1 MKSEERHADPHPLNL
16 ILRRV
21 MEGRGNGEVF
31 SRIQDREMARPRK
44 PKAPN
49 AGRGRS
55 AGTEK
60 AVLYA
65 RVSTAEQ
72 EKEGFSID
80 AQISLVRE
88 YAERLG
94 LLVVEQYVDVET
106 AKKTGRTQF
115 EAMLKYLRGHPG
127 VRHLLVEKTDRLYRN
142 IKDWVTL
149 DAFDIELH
157 LVKEGTVLSRDSRS
171 SEKFM
176 HGIKVLMAKNYV
188 DNLSEEARKG
198 MLEKAKQG
206 IWPSQA
212 PLGYLNVVG
221 PAGKK
226 IIVPDPDLAPL
237 VTRVFEWFETG
248 DYALKDVTQKARIA
262 GLRYRRS
269 QRPVGISTIHYML
282 RNRLYA
288 GAFEWAGRLYQG
300 THEPIVTRETWE
312 NVQEVLDG
320 RSASNVRAEPLRFAF
335 TGLITCGHCGCAV
348 VAQMQRGRYIYYHCS
363 GFKQKCPEKYV
374 REEALAQAFSNQLA
388 RLHMDDEVFSLIERA
403 IRESHSDKSRERIEA
418 INRLRADA
426 DRLQHRLDT
435 LYVDHLDG
443 RITSDMHDRMA
454 ATWREERAGC
464 QRRLD
469 ALHNAEDAFVDDGIA
484 LLNLARKAHST
495 FSLQSHN
502 GKNVALNLLVLNSS
516 WANGELT
523 VTFRE
528 PFDMLE
534 NFLSTTP
541 PPEPPTGSG
550 GSGVSSWLPE

>member
-1 MKSEERHADPHPLNL
+1 MG
-16 ILRRV
+16 RRLV
-21 MEGRGNGEVF
+21 GFRTEK
-31 SRIQDREMARPRK
+31 MARPRK
-44 PKAPN
+44 PKAQQT
-49 AGRGRS
+49 GRGRP

-80 AQISLVRE
+80 AQVALVRE
-88 YAERLG
+88 YAERVG
-94 LLVVEQYVDVET
+94 LLIVEQYVDVET

-149 DAFDIELH
+149 DGFDIELH

-221 PAGKK
+221 PLGKK
-226 IIVPDPDLAPL
+226 IIVPDPDLAPI

-248 DYALKDVTQKARIA
+248 DYALKEVTQKARAA

-288 GAFEWAGRLYQG
+288 GAFEWAGRLFQG

-374 REEALAQAFSNQLA
+374 REEALAKAFSEQLA

-403 IRESHSDKSRERIEA
+403 IRESHTDKSRERVEA
-418 INRLRADA
+418 IARLRADA

-435 LYVDHLDG
+435 LYVDSLDG
-443 RITSDMHDRMA
+443 RISSDMHDRMA
-454 ATWREERAGC
+454 ATWREERAVC
-464 QRRLD
+464 LRRLD

-495 FSLQSHN
+495 FNLQSQN
-502 GKNVALNLLVLNSS
+502 GKNIALNLLVLNST
-516 WANGELT
+516 WANGQLT

-534 NFLSTTP
+534 KIVSGAP
-541 PPEPPTGSG
+541 PAEPPTGSG
-550 GSGVSSWLPE
+550 GSGVSSWLPGPDSNRRPSD

>member
-1 MKSEERHADPHPLNL
+1 
-16 ILRRV
+16 
-21 MEGRGNGEVF
+21 
-31 SRIQDREMARPRK
+31 MARPRK
-44 PKAPN
+44 PKVQSSA
-49 AGRGRS
+49 RGRPV
-55 AGTEK
+55 GGEK

-80 AQISLVRE
+80 AQVALIRE
-88 YAERLG
+88 YAERMG
-94 LLVVEQYVDVET
+94 FVIAGQYVDVET

-115 EAMLKYLRGHPG
+115 EAMLKYLRSHPG
-127 VRHLLVEKTDRLYRN
+127 VRNLLVEKTDRLYRN

-149 DAFDIELH
+149 DGFDIELH

-221 PAGKK
+221 PHGKK
-226 IIVPDPDLAPL
+226 IIVPDPELGPI
-237 VTRVFEWFETG
+237 VQRVFEWFGTG
-248 DYALKDVTQKARIA
+248 DYALKEVTQKARDA

-269 QRPVGISTIHYML
+269 QRPVGNSTIHYML

-300 THEPIVTRETWE
+300 THDPLVTRETWE

-320 RSASNVRAEPLRFAF
+320 RSASNVRAEALRFAF

-363 GFKQKCPEKYV
+363 GFKRKCPEKYV
-374 REEALAQAFSNQLA
+374 REEALALAFSEQLA
-388 RLHMDDEVFSLIERA
+388 RLRMDDEIFSLIERA
-403 IRESHSDKSRERIEA
+403 IRESHSDKSRERVETIA
-418 INRLRADA
+418 RLRLEA
-426 DRLQHRLDT
+426 DRLQERLDK
-435 LYVDHLDG
+435 LYIDHLDG
-443 RITSDMHDRMA
+443 RITADMHDRMS

-464 QRRLD
+464 QRRID
-469 ALHNAEDAFVDDGIA
+469 VLHNAEDAYVEDGIA
-484 LLNLARKAHST
+484 LLNLGRKAHAT
-495 FSLQSHN
+495 FSLQSPSS
-502 GKNVALNLLVLNSS
+502 KNSALNLLVLNST
-516 WANGELT
+516 WANGQLH

-534 NFLSTTP
+534 EIGSRNP
-541 PPEPPTGSG
+541 PTEPPTGSG
-550 GSGVSSWLPE
+550 GSGVSSWLPGPDSNRRPSD

>member
-1 MKSEERHADPHPLNL
+1 
-16 ILRRV
+16 
-21 MEGRGNGEVF
+21 
-31 SRIQDREMARPRK
+31 MARPRK
-44 PKAPN
+44 PKNQAPAN
-49 AGRGRS
+49 GRS
-55 AGTEK
+55 SGAQK

-80 AQISLVRE
+80 AQVALIRE
-88 YAERLG
+88 YAERMG
-94 LLVVEQYVDVET
+94 FVVAQQYVDVET

-115 EAMLKYLRGHPG
+115 EAMLKYLRSHPG

-149 DAFDIELH
+149 DGFDIELH

-221 PAGKK
+221 PQGKK
-226 IIVPDPDLAPL
+226 IIVPDPDVAPI
-237 VTRVFEWFETG
+237 VSRVFEWFETG
-248 DYALKDVTQKARIA
+248 DYALKDVTQKARAA

-269 QRPVGISTIHYML
+269 QKPVGTSTIHYML

-288 GAFEWAGRLYQG
+288 GAFEWGGRLYQG
-300 THEPIVTRETWE
+300 THEPVVSQETWE

-374 REEALAQAFSNQLA
+374 REETLAQAFSEQLS
-388 RLHMDDEVFSLIERA
+388 RLHMDDEIFALIERA
-403 IRESHSDKSRERIEA
+403 IRESHGDKNKERLETVD
-418 INRLRADA
+418 RLRGEA
-426 DRLQHRLDT
+426 DRLQLRLDK

-443 RITSDMHDRMA
+443 RITAEMHDRMA

-464 QRRLD
+464 LRRLD
-469 ALHNAEDAFVDDGIA
+469 VLNNAEDAFVDDGIA

-495 FSLQSHN
+495 FNLQSQN
-502 GKNVALNLLVLNSS
+502 GKNTALNLLVLNSS
-516 WANGELT
+516 WANGQLT

-534 NFLSTTP
+534 KLSP
-541 PPEPPTGSG
+541 GNPASEPPARPG
-550 GSGVSSWLPE
+550 GSDDSEWLPE